1 MTDRQY
7 VYRITEVVKVTDGD
21 TYWLKVDVGF
31 RMEALINVR
40 LLGFDCP
47 ERNKGSEFERARGK
61 VATTLTWSWLSTREV
76 TYWVRTEK
84 DPDDFGRWLGE
95 IWFEDGTTTVHLG
108 DHLRNYRLA
117 SVWPTRWRDEF
128 ERTT

>member
-31 RMEALINVR
+31 RMEALIHVR
-40 LLGFDCP
+40 LAGYDCP
-47 ERNKGSEFERARGK
+47 ERNKGSEHERTQAKLATDEARG
-61 VATTLTWSWLSTREV
+61 WFSYGDMWI
-76 TYWVRTEK
+76 RTEK

-95 IWFEDGTTTVHLG
+95 IWDEHFGSLG
-108 DHLRNYRLA
+108 EHLRKQGLA
-117 SVWPTRWRDEF
+117 SAWPTRWRDEF